1 MYYEIRYLDSA
12 IEDLESILT
21 YLAQFYPNTPKNF
34 IIALKRFEANVAQMP
49 FMYPAYEDVPQYR
62 KALVLNYLVFYAVD
76 ETEHRIQIYRILHGA
91 WDIPQYIF

>member
-34 IIALKRFEANVAQMP
+34 IIALKRFEVNVVQMP
-49 FMYPAYEDVPQYR
+49 FMYPVYEDVPQYR
-62 KALVLNYLVFYAVD
+62 KALMLNYLVFY
-76 ETEHRIQIYRILHGA
+76 R
-91 WDIPQYIF
+91 